1 MRASK
6 PELESAVEGG
16 RVLAAKAGLPMSCRR
31 ATEIDAEEFLM
42 DPVAPGLESFR
53 AHYPTCPD
61 CAAAVARWS
70 AFDLA
75 LRDLLAPEGDSPSS
89 HPEPERLVVFLADP
103 KTMGEE
109 AMQIESHLEGC
120 ATCRTELS
128 VLRRFDAGVP
138 LSIPASE
145 ALGIADPRTRN
156 ERSLSSIERGWRGRL
171 REFFESLAPAEGI
184 GRAAVPALAMLM
196 LAIGVWWI
204 NLPKNETPQPAEP
217 TSTPRLVEETAP
229 TPPSGAP
236 SGGEPSG
243 ESPKPAQ
250 LAGGGLDPSSQAEA
264 QARDAREQEAQEP
277 TEAKPERIADAP
289 RQEGP
294 PEEAEAGPDDES
306 LDEILIAALTELP
319 SPTYQ
324 APAGMESLG
333 WMRQFGAVRA
343 GPSAATVETAAP
355 IDHTGLTLSN
365 SPRLWWRLSAD
376 TPYAVQITIV
386 DEVSIDPLLRVELPG
401 PHEAGSHSID
411 LGEQAIELEPG
422 VDYRWFVSLLV
433 DPDRPS
439 RNPVSAAA
447 LRVVPE
453 NDTRRTAAAQASP
466 AERGHTLARL
476 GLWYDSYDFFA
487 SLAQAHPDRTPLIRN
502 RERMMEVARAT
513 Q

>member
-1 MRASK
+1 
-6 PELESAVEGG
+6 
-16 RVLAAKAGLPMSCRR
+16 
-31 ATEIDAEEFLM
+31 M

-75 LRDLLAPEGDSPSS
+75 LHDLLAPEGDSPSS

-103 KTMGEE
+103 QTMGEE

-120 ATCRTELS
+120 AACRTELS

-138 LSIPASE
+138 LSIPPSD
-145 ALGIADPRTRN
+145 ALGTADPRTRN
-156 ERSLSSIERGWRGRL
+156 ERSPTSIEKGWRGRL
-171 REFFESLAPAEGI
+171 RDFFESLAPAEGI

-196 LAIGVWWI
+196 LAIGIWWSS
-204 NLPKNETPQPAEP
+204 LPKSEAPQSAEP
-217 TSTPRLVEETAP
+217 PSAPRLVEETAP
-229 TPPSGAP
+229 MPPSGD
-236 SGGEPSG
+236 PSG
-243 ESPKPAQ
+243 ESPEPAQ
-250 LAGGGLDPSSQAEA
+250 LAGEGLDPSSQAGSPP
-264 QARDAREQEAQEP
+264 RDARQQESEVP
-277 TEAKPERIADAP
+277 TEEAPERIADAAQP
-289 RQEGP
+289 EGP
-294 PEEAEAGPDDES
+294 PEEAVAGPD
-306 LDEILIAALTELP
+306 DEILIAALTELP

-324 APAGMESLG
+324 APAGMDSLG

-343 GPSAATVETAAP
+343 GPSSATIETAAP
-355 IDHTGLTLSN
+355 IDHTGLTLST
-365 SPRLWWRLSAD
+365 SPRLWWKLSAD
-376 TPYAVQITIV
+376 TPHPVQITIV
-386 DEVSIDPLLRVELPG
+386 DEVSIDPLLSVELPG

-411 LGEQAIELEPG
+411 LEDQDIELEPG

-447 LRVVPE
+447 LRVLPE
-453 NDTRRTAAAQASP
+453 NDLRRRAAAQASP

-487 SLAQAHPDRTPLIRN
+487 SLAQAYPDRTPLIRY
-502 RERMMEVARAT
+502 REQMMEVARAVR
-513 Q
+513 